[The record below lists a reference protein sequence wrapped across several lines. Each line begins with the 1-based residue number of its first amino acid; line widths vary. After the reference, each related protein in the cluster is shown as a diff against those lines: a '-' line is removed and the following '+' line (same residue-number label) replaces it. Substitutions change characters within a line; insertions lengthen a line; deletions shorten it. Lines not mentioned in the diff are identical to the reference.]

1 MPGKFPGAL
10 LTMFRTWRMISRV
23 LLIAVFGVPAAI
35 AAQPPSAKDPAPL
48 KVVATIKPVHSLAA
62 GVMAGVG
69 EPLLLIAGAGS
80 EHSYALRPS
89 QSRALQEAELIFW
102 IGPELETF
110 LVKPFQTLASNA
122 RIVMLSQAGNIT
134 LLPLRRPGVMDAEE
148 LPRGGN
154 GGSLPVP
161 HAAADMH
168 IWLDPRNAAA
178 MVDAIA
184 SSLATA
190 DPPHAA
196 TYLSNGA
203 AMKVRL
209 MALEREIVS
218 GLEHLPNRGGFI
230 VFHDA
235 YRYFEQR
242 FDLHPVAVI
251 SIDPHRAPGAA
262 RIRAIKDRIDAEGA
276 VCIFTEPQFEPKI
289 VQRLVEG
296 TNTRTG
302 VLDPMGAAFPDGDGL
317 YFALLADMA
326 RSLRSCILNE
336 G

>member
-1 MPGKFPGAL
+1 MAGKYFGACL
-10 LTMFRTWRMISRV
+10 NGFRGWRMIGRI
-23 LLIAVFGVPAAI
+23 LLAAWFSVPAAI
-35 AAQPPSAKDPAPL
+35 AAPPQAPEVLAPL

-80 EHSYALRPS
+80 EHAYALRPS
-89 QSRALQEAELIFW
+89 QSRALQDAELIFW
-102 IGPELETF
+102 VGPELETF
-110 LVKPFQTLASNA
+110 LVKPFQTLASGA
-122 RIVMLSQAGNIT
+122 RIVTLSRAENIT
-134 LLPLRRPGVMDAEE
+134 LLPLRRPGMMRAEE
-148 LPRGGN
+148 LPQAGN
-154 GGSLPVP
+154 GGSLRIS
-161 HAAADMH
+161 HAGADMH

-178 MVDAIA
+178 MVDAIVN
-184 SSLATA
+184 SLSGA
-190 DPPHAA
+190 DPPHAPI
-196 TYLSNGA
+196 YRSNGA

-209 MALEREIVS
+209 QALERDIVT
-218 GLEHLPNRGGFI
+218 GLEQLPGRGGFI

-251 SIDPHRAPGAA
+251 SIDPERAPGAA
-262 RIRAIKDRIDAEGA
+262 RIRAIKDRIDAGG
-276 VCIFTEPQFEPKI
+276 VDCIFTEPQFEPRI

-302 VLDPMGAAFPDGDGL
+302 VLDPLGAALPDGGGL